1 MNCVAMNL
9 EVFRREFLATGDY
22 IIAHTSG
29 STGAPKAIQLAK
41 SDMRRSAR
49 ASNAFFGITG
59 ESVLAC
65 PLSADYIAGKMM
77 VVRALEAG
85 CRLVELPVANA
96 ISLPDFPVD
105 FMPVVP
111 SQLPGLIALDNLGQ
125 RVRTILIGGGAPSA
139 KLCAELVAKGVK
151 AFISYGMTET
161 CSHVAIADA
170 ADSERVFHAMPGIT
184 FDADADGRL
193 IINAPD
199 FSFGSFKVNDLVSL
213 RSHDSFCY
221 LGRVD
226 NVINS
231 GGLKLYPE
239 QLDEMYRQA
248 IGDSV
253 IYYTIGAAHPE
264 LGMAV
269 QLVVEGNEADASAI
283 MERLQSS
290 GIPHRFLPKTIVMR
304 EYLVRTS
311 SGKLIRQSFQ
321 K

>member
-9 EVFRREFLATGDY
+9 EDFRREFLSSGDY
-22 IIAHTSG
+22 ITAHTSG
-29 STGAPKAIQLAK
+29 STGEPKAIQLAK

-85 CRLVELPVANA
+85 CRIVELPVANT
-96 ISLPDFPVD
+96 ISLPDYKVD
-105 FMPVVP
+105 FMPIVP
-111 SQLPGLIALDNLGQ
+111 SQLPGLLALDNLGQ
-125 RVRTILIGGGAPSA
+125 RVHTILIGGGAPSA
-139 KLCAELVAKGVK
+139 KLCSELIAKGVK

-170 ADSERVFHAMPGIT
+170 ADSERVFRAMPGIT
-184 FDADADGRL
+184 FDTDTDGRL

-199 FSFGSFKVNDLVSL
+199 FSFGTFKVNDLVSL
-213 RSHDSFCY
+213 RSPDSFCY

-239 QLDEMYRQA
+239 QLDEMYRQI
-248 IGDSV
+248 IGEAV
-253 IYYTIGAAHPE
+253 VYYTVGVVHPE

-269 QLVVEGNEADASAI
+269 QLVVQGNDADASDI

-290 GIPHRFLPKTIVMR
+290 GLPHRFLPKSIVMR
-304 EYLVRTS
+304 QTLARTS